1 MPARAC
7 LAQLSIKYVYICLAL
22 LLHTMINN
30 KSSQRQLTKLTREN
44 RESSQKYLANAV
56 REEGARAEVGAEE
69 EAEGGAAAVAV
80 TVTATFTVGEHVV
93 VLVAQNELEI
103 VEPAEMANK
112 QNCISLGSG
121 GRKRIRIQ

>member
-56 REEGARAEVGAEE
+56 REEGAG
-69 EAEGGAAAVAV
+69 AEGGAAAVAV